1 MCLFLFDFF
10 DVCCT
15 FYFSI
20 SLLSCPHLCAVVNAH
35 GKVGSFQL
43 SKRERQQKQQTTVFN
58 TTNNTTNNSKPTATT
73 IVTAQ
78 RKDKSILI
86 LEGSGRAW
94 RLSPAQSR
102 KPKVNKSRHQKL
114 QKLEKRTKT
123 TEKYPHSGASVRC
136 CRHIWEV
143 ITQSGPKKKPQSL
156 WVTQIHIQQPGY
168 PSCRRDKTWLI
179 KPY

>member
-78 RKDKSILI
+78 RKDKSNQVNLN
-86 LEGSGRAW
+86 SGRFGESVAP
-94 RLSPAQSR
+94 LPGPKPEAQS
-102 KPKVNKSRHQKL
+102 HQK
-114 QKLEKRTKT
+114 QTPKATKT
-123 TEKYPHSGASVRC
+123 GKTHKNNRKIPPQRSFSTMLQAYLGSHNTKRPQEKTSILMGDSDTYTAA
-136 CRHIWEV
+136 
-143 ITQSGPKKKPQSL
+143 
-156 WVTQIHIQQPGY
+156 
-168 PSCRRDKTWLI
+168 WLSQL
-179 KPY
+179 